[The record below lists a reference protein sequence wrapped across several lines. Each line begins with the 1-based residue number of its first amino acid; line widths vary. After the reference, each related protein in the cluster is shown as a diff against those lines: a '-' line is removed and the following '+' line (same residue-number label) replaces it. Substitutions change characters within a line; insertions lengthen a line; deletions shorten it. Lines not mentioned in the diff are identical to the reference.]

1 MKTIHLHIKN
11 MVCPRCILVV
21 QNELKTLGADI
32 LTLRLGYASVR
43 LPDDVTKKQ
52 ISSGLHKY
60 GFELLEDK
68 DNILLEQIKLSIQ
81 EYIQTLEIS
90 VKEIMLSEYLARELG
105 KNYNLLSKLFSKQEG
120 ETIETYYINKRI
132 ERVKELL
139 QYEELNLS
147 EIAMKLGYSSVHYL
161 SSQFKRVTG
170 LSVSEFKENLKEEQ
184 HLYKNLSEALEALRA
199 KGYTYSFNKK
209 NDCLECQDLCV
220 SYKLDELQISEF
232 YRFQENQ
239 DTAGNSVVYGVETQD
254 GLKGLFIDSRHG
266 QYKKLDH
273 PLHDKL
279 DGEKAGESSPSDES
293 KDHT

>member
-11 MVCPRCILVV
+11 MVCPRCILVI
-21 QNELKTLGADI
+21 QNELKTLGAEI
-32 LTLRLGYASVR
+32 LTLRLGYASLS
-43 LPDDVTKKQ
+43 LPESVTKKQ

-68 DNILLEQIKLSIQ
+68 EHILLEQIKLSIQ

-90 VKEIMLSEYLARELG
+90 VKGIMLSEYLAQDLG

-170 LSVSEFKENLKEEQ
+170 LSVSEFKEDLKKED

-209 NDCLECQDLCV
+209 NDCLECKDLCV
-220 SYKLDELQISEF
+220 SYKLDELHVSEF
-232 YRFQENQ
+232 YRFQEKQ
-239 DTAGNSVVYGVETQD
+239 DAAGNAIVYGVQTQD
-254 GLKGLFIDSRHG
+254 GLKGLFIDSKHG
-266 QYKKLDH
+266 SFKVLSH

-279 DGEKAGESSPSDES
+279 NREQDGKNRVDEGS
-293 KDHT
+293 ENHI